1 MIQNQEFIQ
10 EFVDEAKSHIEKVEA
25 ALLQQDALNRDPE
38 LINDVFRAVHS
49 IKGTAG
55 FFGLKKIVSLAHAM
69 ENVFGEMRGG
79 RLTVTDSMVEVL
91 LGANDCIRELVEDVF
106 ASEDKD
112 VSHWESELNRLLETG
127 ADEKPGEVLNERMV
141 LISDHQQ
148 RFSFEGT
155 ICQLLKEGLKH
166 GHSVYEVKLRFVRDL
181 LNYTEGPVKLFN
193 KMDALGMVV
202 ESFTDH
208 TAINSLDDVLEA
220 AEQGTKD
227 VHLGI
232 VVTTVLERELF
243 AGALGL
249 PLEKVSVLRVE
260 AGGEADSGA
269 KEESKEDPK
278 ATVEEQTA
286 RPKETVPA
294 TSGAA
299 RSAEKPAT
307 GPATPKPESGTPHL
321 KLDDSIRVHVSILND
336 LLDMAGEMVLARN
349 QLLRTLDAYR
359 KTIPGLAPI
368 LQNIDRLT
376 TGVQEKIMQTRMQ
389 PVGNVFNKFPRIIRD
404 ISKSLGKEIELSI
417 EGEDVEL
424 DKSIIEALTDPL
436 THLVRNAADHG
447 IETAED
453 RQRAGKPRNG
463 KIGLR
468 AFHEGGYVNIDIT
481 DDGRGMDV
489 EKIKKVAAGKEIVSP
504 HELER
509 MTEAEILKLI
519 FRPGFST
526 ADKVSDLSGRGVGM
540 DVVKTNIE
548 KLGGSVEIFTTKG
561 QGTTIRLMLPL
572 TLAIIQSLIVEVE
585 GNRFALPQVNLKE
598 IVRIK
603 EGDLAYRIE
612 YLNEAE
618 VLRLRGRLL
627 PIVHLAD
634 VLNITRT
641 FVHPVTGERLPDRR
655 KWLGDARRYKNG
667 APPAPTDDRRGE
679 SLKVTRVLV
688 LKIGNRM
695 FGLVV
700 DSIIGREETLVKPLP
715 VYLKDCNCYS
725 GVTILGDGKTAMILD
740 PEGIIRMAD
749 LQFREENEGLAA
761 DISRESRGAEYQ
773 NLLLFKC
780 SGNETLALDLALVAR
795 IEEVGADRIE
805 TVGDKEFI
813 TFNDTSLRVIR
824 PEDYLPISRGNTKP
838 AKYYVIIP
846 KLVTHPIGILI
857 EKIHDNIQTEIH
869 LDSEGIMAEGL
880 IGSAV
885 YNDRIILLL
894 NIYELFQMAD
904 PVHYGVERLPEGGSQ
919 RILLVEDTPSFQRI
933 GMKYL
938 KEAGYE
944 VTLAQNG
951 KEALD
956 YLASATFDAVISDIH
971 MPVMDGFELIKKIR
985 DNAAT
990 RSLPAIALTSI
1001 SDEQGKRAVIESGFD
1016 YYEWKLNRDS
1026 LLNTLQQALQRRK
1039 GEAS

>member
-10 EFVDEAKSHIEKVEA
+10 EFVDEAKAHIEKVEA
-25 ALLQQDALNRDPE
+25 ALLQQEALNKDPE

-55 FFGLKKIVSLAHAM
+55 FFGLKKIVSIAHAM
-69 ENVFGEMRGG
+69 ENVFGEMRSG
-79 RLTVTDSMVEVL
+79 RLAATESMVEVL
-91 LGANDCIRELVEDVF
+91 LGANDCVRELVEDVF
-106 ASEDKD
+106 ASEEKD
-112 VSHWESELNRLLETG
+112 VSQWERELNQLLEKG
-127 ADEKPGEVLNERMV
+127 VADNSGEAPKERMV
-141 LISDHQQ
+141 LVGDNQQ

-181 LNYTEGPVKLFN
+181 LNYIEGPVKLFN

-202 ESFTDH
+202 EAFTDH

-249 PLEKVSVLRVE
+249 PLEKVTVLRVE
-260 AGGEADSGA
+260 AGEEIKKEA
-269 KEESKEDPK
+269 KEEIKP
-278 ATVEEQTA
+278 TA
-286 RPKETVPA
+286 EPQIASPKENVP
-294 TSGAA
+294 SEPV
-299 RSAEKPAT
+299 RDKVAEKQQVNQVAQ
-307 GPATPKPESGTPHL
+307 KPESAGQHI

-376 TGVQEKIMQTRMQ
+376 TGVQEKVMQTRMQ

-404 ISKSLGKEIELSI
+404 ISKILGKEIDLTI

-424 DKSIIEALTDPL
+424 DKSIIEALADPL

-447 IETAED
+447 IETAEI
-453 RQRAGKPRNG
+453 RQQAGKPRNG

-481 DDGRGMDV
+481 DDGKGMDV
-489 EKIKKVAAGKEIVSP
+489 EKLKKTALSKEIVTP

-509 MTEAEILKLI
+509 MSEAEILKLI

-526 ADKVSDLSGRGVGM
+526 AEKVSDLSGRGVGM

-548 KLGGSVEIFTTKG
+548 KLGGSVEIFTSKG
-561 QGTTIRLMLPL
+561 EGTTIRLMLPL

-603 EGDLAYRIE
+603 EGDLANRIE
-612 YLNEAE
+612 FLNEAE

-641 FVHPVTGERLPDRR
+641 FIHPVTGERLPERR
-655 KWLGDARRYKNG
+655 KWLGDARVYGNG
-667 APPAPTDDRRGE
+667 AQSVESERRGE

-715 VYLKDCNCYS
+715 VYLKDCICYS

-740 PEGIIRMAD
+740 PEGIIRLAD
-749 LQFREENEGLAA
+749 LQFREENDGLM
-761 DISRESRGAEYQ
+761 DDTLREYRAAEYQ

-795 IEEVGADRIE
+795 IEEIGADKIE
-805 TVGDKEFI
+805 SVGDKEFI
-813 TFNDTSLRVIR
+813 TFNGASLRVIR
-824 PEDYLPISRGNTKP
+824 PEDYLPISRGDSKP

-894 NIYELFQMAD
+894 NIYEIFQMAD
-904 PVHYGVERLPEGGSQ
+904 PVHYGVEQEPEGRSQ
-919 RILLVEDTPSFQRI
+919 RILLVEDIPSFQRI
-933 GMKYL
+933 GVKYL
-938 KEAGYE
+938 QEAGYE
-944 VTLAQNG
+944 VTLAHHG

-956 YLASATFDAVISDIH
+956 HLASSTFDAVISDIH

-985 DNAAT
+985 DNPAT
-990 RSLPAIALTSI
+990 RSLPVIALTSI
-1001 SDEQGKRAVIESGFD
+1001 SDDQGKQEVIDSGFD

-1026 LLNTLQQALQRRK
+1026 LLNTLRQALQHRR

>member
-10 EFVDEAKSHIEKVEA
+10 EFVDEAKSHIDKVEA
-25 ALLQQDALNRDPE
+25 ALLQQEVLNSDPE

-79 RLTVTDSMVEVL
+79 RLTVTEPMVEVL
-91 LGANDCIRELVEDVF
+91 LGSNDCIRELVDDVF
-106 ASEDKD
+106 TSEEKD
-112 VSHWESELNRLLETG
+112 VSQWERELNRLLETG
-127 ADEKPGEVLNERMV
+127 DTDKPGEAPEERMV
-141 LISDHQQ
+141 LVGDNQ
-148 RFSFEGT
+148 RRFCFEGA

-166 GHSVYEVKLRFVRDL
+166 GHSVYEVKLRFIRDL
-181 LNYTEGPVKLFN
+181 LNYNEGPVKLFN

-202 ESFTDH
+202 EAVTDH
-208 TAINSLDDVLEA
+208 TAINSLDDVLDA
-220 AEQGTKD
+220 AEQGSKD

-243 AGALGL
+243 AGALGI
-249 PLEKVSVLRVE
+249 PQDKVAVLQVE
-260 AGGEADSGA
+260 AGDAPQGG
-269 KEESKEDPK
+269 
-278 ATVEEQTA
+278 VEQPA
-286 RPKETVPA
+286 PPKETPPA
-294 TSGAA
+294 ESSPEKAYENQPVSQVAA
-299 RSAEKPAT
+299 
-307 GPATPKPESGTPHL
+307 PKPEPAVPHL

-336 LLDMAGEMVLARN
+336 LLDMAGEMVLGRN
-349 QLLRTLDAYR
+349 QLLRTLEAYR

-404 ISKSLGKEIELSI
+404 ISKSLGKEIDLSI

-447 IETAED
+447 IEKAD
-453 RQRAGKPRNG
+453 IRQQSGKPRNG
-463 KIGLR
+463 RIDLR

-489 EKIKKVAAGKEIVSP
+489 EKLKKVAISKEVVTSS
-504 HELER
+504 ELER
-509 MTEAEILKLI
+509 MTDAEILKLI

-526 ADKVSDLSGRGVGM
+526 AEKVSDLSGRGVGM

-548 KLGGSVEIFTTKG
+548 KLGGSIEIFTSKG

-603 EGDLAYRIE
+603 EGDTVNRIE
-612 YLNEAE
+612 FLHDAE

-641 FVHPVTGERLPDRR
+641 FVHPVTGERLPERR
-655 KWLGDARRYKNG
+655 KWLGDGRNYGDA
-667 APPAPTDDRRGE
+667 APSVDMDRRDE

-715 VYLKDCNCYS
+715 VYLKECICYS
-725 GVTILGDGKTAMILD
+725 GVTILGDGKTAMIID
-740 PEGIIRMAD
+740 PEGIIRLAD
-749 LQFREENEGLAA
+749 LQFREENDQLN
-761 DISRESRGAEYQ
+761 DDNLSESRAVEYQ

-795 IEEVGADRIE
+795 IEEIGADKIE
-805 TVGDKEFI
+805 SVGDKEFI
-813 TFNDTSLRVIR
+813 TFNGTSLRVIR
-824 PEDYLPISRGNTKP
+824 PEDYLPISRRDAKP

-846 KLVTHPIGILI
+846 KLVAHPIGILI
-857 EKIHDNIQTEIH
+857 EKIHDNIQTEVH

-885 YNDRIILLL
+885 YNDRIILLI

-904 PVHYGVERLPEGGSQ
+904 PVHYGTEQEPEDGSH
-919 RILLVEDTPSFQRI
+919 RILLVEDIPSFQRI
-933 GMKYL
+933 GLKYL
-938 KEAGYE
+938 REAGYE
-944 VTLAQNG
+944 VTLAHHG

-956 YLASATFDAVISDIH
+956 YLASNTFDVVISDIH
-971 MPVMDGFELIKKIR
+971 MPVMDGFELVKHIR
-985 DNAAT
+985 NNPAT
-990 RSLPAIALTSI
+990 RSLPVIALTSI
-1001 SDEQGKRAVIESGFD
+1001 SDEQGKKEVIDSGFD

-1026 LLNTLQQALQRRK
+1026 LLNTLRDALHRK
-1039 GEAS
+1039 RGKAS